1 MIVNLTPH
9 PLHIYP
15 SNCPDRIEFGDVNPD
30 FTVAPSGQIARL
42 AEEAL
47 GTWFVDA
54 FDYEGT
60 SPEQSLTAI
69 SVEGVDYG
77 SVYGLPPL
85 DTEATDVNLRPR
97 TYYVVSLVV
106 ALAARN
112 RPDLLVP
119 YREVRT
125 IAGTVVGCRQLAR
138 PV

>member
-9 PLHIYP
+9 ALCIYAAD
-15 SNCPDRIEFGDVNPD
+15 CPDRIDTIDIKPD
-30 FTVAPSGQIARL
+30 FTVAQSGRVARL
-42 AEEAL
+42 AEETL

-60 SPEQSLTAI
+60 TPAESLTSIA
-69 SVEGVDYG
+69 VEGVNYG

-85 DTEATDVNLRPR
+85 DTEATDVNLPPR

-106 ALAARN
+106 ALAARG

-119 YREVRT
+119 YREVRNM
-125 IAGTVVGCRQLAR
+125 ANVVVGCRQLAR
-138 PV
+138 PA

>member
-9 PLHIYP
+9 PLNIYA
-15 SNCPDRIEFGDVNPD
+15 SDCPDRIDTIDIKPEL
-30 FTVAPSGQIARL
+30 TVAASGRVARL
-42 AEEAL
+42 AEESL
-47 GTWFVDA
+47 GTWFTEA

-60 SPEQSLTAI
+60 TPAESLTAI
-69 SVEGVDYG
+69 AVEGVNYG

-85 DTEATDVNLRPR
+85 DTEATDINLPPR

-106 ALAARN
+106 ALAAHS

-119 YREVRT
+119 YREVRNM
-125 IAGTVVGCRQLAR
+125 AGSVIGCRQLAR